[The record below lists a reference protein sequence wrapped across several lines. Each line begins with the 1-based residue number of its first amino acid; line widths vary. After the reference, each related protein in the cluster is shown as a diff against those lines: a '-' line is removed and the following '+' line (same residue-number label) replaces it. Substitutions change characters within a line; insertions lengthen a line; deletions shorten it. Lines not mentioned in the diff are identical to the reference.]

1 MNKIKSINITGIRGV
16 KDKLPLN
23 LDKKSILIFGENG
36 TGKSSITDAL
46 EWYYKDKIEH
56 LSGAEVG
63 TKNALRNIFLP
74 DTEEGKVEILYSN
87 KNLDNE
93 KTISNSLTVFNSNSS
108 KEFNNYS
115 AQSNNENLILRYRD
129 LILFITATKSEKL
142 TYLQNI
148 IGFSE
153 VREMR
158 ALLKKFAG
166 KYSREIKAA
175 GFSNKKSQQQ
185 SILME
190 CLGQNIVSPKQFFDA
205 CNKLIEPLKLG
216 KKISSYKDAR
226 QVLKSIEEKEDNE
239 QKELVL
245 FYNRVAETLAEIETD
260 IDEIQKVYKIY
271 YKSFTELKK
280 DADKLSKL
288 QLLKLLT
295 EGLNVLKKDIVKDNY
310 CPLCQQDKNKI
321 QLIRDLTKRIEDLRE
336 LEKEQKKVDEEAEEL
351 SSILENSISSITSLL
366 KEKLLK
372 EKENTA
378 TLKKLQNLKL
388 ALTSYSE
395 ELKKDILSKEEL
407 TEPTKL
413 TIDKKEIKE
422 VITEAKKKAK
432 DILDSQKGNIKIQ
445 IAIKL
450 SRAIDAYIN
459 HRRLEKEHEILTNR
473 QITFDALYS
482 DFIKRQED
490 ALDGFLKMFSN
501 EINKYYNLM
510 NPGEKVDDIKLIPIK
525 DKTGEELEGITID
538 FKFFNRRK
546 TPPSALLSESHI
558 NCLGISFFLAS
569 AKAFNKANQF
579 LVLDDVISSFDSN
592 HRTRFVRMLIDE
604 FEDYQVVLLT
614 HEKDFFDIAASEAK
628 RKNWLVTS
636 LSWTSDKGTSFET
649 PLVDLRATIE
659 EKIKAKNTDGL
670 GNDIRKY
677 GERQLKHIANDI
689 EAKIAFRFNGQ
700 NEERMLGELLSAVQG
715 TVNKHSPSDLKNKN
729 NIDRILGMPMF
740 IGNKTSHDNKFK
752 ENISDLEVF
761 WDDIKQLVKTFYCG
775 EEKCKSFIA
784 MKFYDTAKNQIRCK
798 CGKVCYDWKK

>member
-23 LDKKSILIFGENG
+23 LDKNSILIYGENG

-46 EWYYKDKIEH
+46 EWFYKDRIEH

-63 TKNALRNIFLP
+63 TKNALRNIFLSEN
-74 DTEEGKVEILYSN
+74 EEGKVEILYAN

-93 KTISNSLTVFNSNSS
+93 KSISNSLSVYNSNSS
-108 KEFNNYS
+108 KEFSNYS
-115 AQSNNENLILRYRD
+115 AKSSNENLILRYRD
-129 LILFITATKSEKL
+129 LVLFITATKTEKL

-153 VREMR
+153 VREIR

-166 KYSREIKAA
+166 KYNKEIKQAS
-175 GFSNKKSQQQ
+175 FSNKKSQHQ

-216 KKISSYKDAR
+216 KKISSYKEAK
-226 QVLKSIEEKEDNE
+226 QFLKSIEEKEDSE
-239 QKELVL
+239 QKELIL
-245 FYNRVAETLAEIETD
+245 FYNRIAETLAEIETD
-260 IDEIQKVYKIY
+260 IDEIQKVYKTY

-295 EGLNVLKKDIVKDNY
+295 EGLNVLKKDVVKENF
-310 CPLCQQDKNKI
+310 CPLCQQDKNKL
-321 QLIRDLTKRIEDLRE
+321 QLIKELSQRIGDLKE
-336 LEKEQKKVDEEAEEL
+336 LEKEKRKVEEEAEEL
-351 SSILENSISSITSLL
+351 SSIMENSISSITSLL

-372 EKENTA
+372 EKDNA
-378 TLKKLQNLKL
+378 TSLKKLQSLKL
-388 ALTSYSE
+388 FLTSYSE
-395 ELKKDILSKEEL
+395 ELKKDILSKEDL
-407 TEPTKL
+407 TEPNKL
-413 TIDKKEIKE
+413 SIDKREIKE
-422 VITEAKKKAK
+422 LITETKKKAK
-432 DILDSQKGNIKIQ
+432 EILDSQKGNIKIQ

-450 SRAIDAYIN
+450 SRVIDAYIN
-459 HRRLEKEHEILTNR
+459 HRRLEKEQEILTKR

-482 DFIKRQED
+482 DFIKRQEE
-490 ALDGFLKMFSN
+490 ALDGFLKMFSS

-510 NPGEKVDDIKLIPIK
+510 NPGEKVDDIKLIPLK

-546 TPPSALLSESHI
+546 TPPAALLSESHI

-569 AKAFNKANQF
+569 AKAFNKSSQF
-579 LVLDDVISSFDSN
+579 IVLDDVISSFDSN
-592 HRTRFVRMLIDE
+592 HRTRFVRMLMDE
-604 FEDYQVVLLT
+604 FDDYQIILLT
-614 HEKDFFDIAASEAK
+614 HEKDFFDIASSEAK
-628 RKNWLVTS
+628 RKNWLFAS
-636 LSWTSDKGTSFET
+636 LSWTSEKGANFET
-649 PLVDLRATIE
+649 PLVDLRAIVE
-659 EKIKAKNTDGL
+659 QKIKAKNTDGL

-677 GERQLKHIANDI
+677 GERQLKQIANEI
-689 EAKIAFRFNGQ
+689 EAKLAFRFNAK
-700 NEERMLGELLSAVQG
+700 NEERMLSELLTAVQG
-715 TVNKHSPSDLKNKN
+715 TVNKHSPTDLKVKN

-740 IGNKTSHDNKFK
+740 IGNKSSHDNKFR

-761 WDDIKQLVKTFYCG
+761 WDDTKQLIKTFYCA
-775 EEKCKSFIA
+775 EEKCKTFISI
-784 MKFYDTAKNQIRCK
+784 KFYDTAKNQIRCK

>member
-1 MNKIKSINITGIRGV
+1 MNKIKAINITGIRGV
-16 KDKLPLN
+16 KDKLPLT
-23 LDKKSILIFGENG
+23 LDKKSILVYGENG

-46 EWYYKDKIEH
+46 EWYYRDRVEH
-56 LSGAEVG
+56 LAGAEVG

-74 DTEEGKVEILYSN
+74 DSDEGKVEILYTN

-93 KTISNSLTVFNSNSS
+93 KTISNSLAVYNSNST
-108 KEFNNYS
+108 KEFANYS
-115 AQSNNENLILRYRD
+115 AKSSNENLILRYRD
-129 LILFITATKSEKL
+129 LVLFITATKSEKL

-153 VREMR
+153 VRDIR

-166 KYSREIKAA
+166 KYAREIKQT

-185 SILME
+185 SVLME

-205 CNKLIEPLKLG
+205 CNKLIDPLKLG
-216 KKISSYKDAR
+216 KKISSYKEAK
-226 QVLKSIEEKEDNE
+226 QVLKSIEEKEDSE
-239 QKELVL
+239 QKELIL
-245 FYNRVAETLAEIETD
+245 FYNRIAETLTEIETD
-260 IDEIQKVYKIY
+260 IDEIHKVYKTY

-280 DADKLSKL
+280 DAEKLSKL

-295 EGLNVLKKDIVKDNY
+295 EGLNVLKKDVVKDNY

-321 QLIRDLTKRIEDLRE
+321 QLIKDLSKRIEDLKE
-336 LEKEQKKVDEEAEEL
+336 LEKEKNKVDEEAEEL
-351 SSILENSISSITSLL
+351 SSILDSSVSNITALL

-372 EKENTA
+372 EKENTTA
-378 TLKKLQNLKL
+378 LKKLQGLKL
-388 ALTSYSE
+388 SLNSFSE
-395 ELKKDILSKEEL
+395 ELKKDILSKDDL
-407 TEPTKL
+407 IEPTKL
-413 TIDKKEIKE
+413 AIDKKEIKE
-422 VITEAKKKAK
+422 LIADAKKKAK
-432 DILDSQKGNIKIQ
+432 EILDSQKGNIKIQ
-445 IAIKL
+445 IAVKL

-459 HRRLEKEHEILTNR
+459 HRRLEKEQEVLTNR

-482 DFIKRQED
+482 DFIKRQEE
-490 ALDGFLKMFSN
+490 ALEGFLKMFSS

-569 AKAFNKANQF
+569 AKAFNTENRF
-579 LVLDDVISSFDSN
+579 IVLDDVISSFDSN
-592 HRTRFVRMLIDE
+592 HRTRFIRMLIDE
-604 FEDYQVVLLT
+604 FEEYQIILLT

-636 LSWTSDKGTSFET
+636 LAWTSEKGTSFET
-649 PLVDLRATIE
+649 PLLDLRTTIE
-659 EKIKAKNTDGL
+659 GKIKEKNTDGL

-677 GERQLKHIANDI
+677 GERQLKHIANSI
-689 EAKIAFRFNGQ
+689 EAKVAFRFDGQ
-700 NEERMLGELLSAVQG
+700 NEERMLSELLTSVQG
-715 TVNKHSPSDLKNKN
+715 TVNKHSPTDLKTKN

-740 IGNKTSHDNKFK
+740 IGNKTSHDDKFK

-761 WDDIKQLVKTFYCG
+761 WDDVKQLVKTFYCG
-775 EEKCKSFIA
+775 EEKCKSFVA